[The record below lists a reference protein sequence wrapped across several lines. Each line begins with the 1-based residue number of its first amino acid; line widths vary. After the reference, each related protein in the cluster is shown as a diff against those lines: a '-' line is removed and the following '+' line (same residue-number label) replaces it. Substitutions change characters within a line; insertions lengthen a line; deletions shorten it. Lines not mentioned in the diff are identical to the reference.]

1 MAFVQVGWRATY
13 TILDKGSNV
22 TKKTL
27 ELRGADFDEA
37 STNAAAYRVALTNVM
52 ASVVLG
58 FDVAAVFEEDTVVLP
73 TGDTAINSMQA
84 IQSGLIEGEPLKRA
98 TWTIPGP
105 LPLVFVSTT
114 AGENYDIV
122 NNANSFVIA
131 LTNQYKSTGS
141 VFISDGEDLA
151 TVPDAR
157 GVRRTVKRRLA

>member
-1 MAFVQVGWRATY
+1 MAFVATGFRVTY
-13 TILDKGSNV
+13 TIIDKGSNI

-27 ELRGADFDEA
+27 ELRGADHDEA
-37 STNAAAYRVALTNVM
+37 VTNAAAYRVALQNTM

-58 FDVAAVFEEDTVVLP
+58 YDVAQVFEEDTVVLP

-84 IQSGLIEGEPLKRA
+84 IMSGLIDGEPLKKA

-114 AGENYDIV
+114 AGANYDIV
-122 NNANSFVIA
+122 NPANSFVAA
-131 LTNQYKSTGS
+131 LTNQYKATGS
-141 VFISDGEDLA
+141 VFISDGEDLDA
-151 TVPDAR
+151 NPDVV